1 MSNIVGD
8 FPHLHF
14 LARGASEHIPLTVS
28 IRIPLVLN
36 PIKKGY
42 CVNSPCYYLSDVDG
56 HCLTSI
62 SALLINAVIGFAH
75 PHPVPSGFLLIG
87 SFFTLRF
94 A

>member
-42 CVNSPCYYLSDVDG
+42 CVNSPCY
-56 HCLTSI
+56 
-62 SALLINAVIGFAH
+62 
-75 PHPVPSGFLLIG
+75 
-87 SFFTLRF
+87 
-94 A
+94 